1 MSNDIR
7 VNTEVVRGFIVYS
20 RIVGWLLVAVSLIVL
35 LAWVSAVAPLQMF
48 ALPATSMRA
57 GAALAGVLAGGAL
70 LLSHRWPWSSFL
82 LSLLL
87 TLLAGC
93 ELLEFAS
100 GAKVICLPDLGG
112 LLPHWPNRPPGKML
126 ELTAVAFT
134 LLGLVGDGGRV
145 KAGDLAA

>member
-112 LLPHWPNRPPGKML
+112 
-126 ELTAVAFT
+126 AAST
-134 LLGLVGDGGRV
+134 LAEQAARENAGTDGSGIHAAGAGGDGGRV